1 MEVRF
6 VIPDEIA
13 AQLLPNGKDISRF
26 ILEMVALEG
35 YKSGKLTAHQVQLT
49 LGLNSRVEV
58 DGFLKA
64 YGVASEL
71 TPEEFRRQTAFL
83 ESLLSKR

>member
-26 ILEMVALEG
+26 VLEMVALEG
-35 YKSGKLTAHQVQLT
+35 YKSGELTAHQVQQM
-49 LGLNSRVEV
+49 LGFDSRVEV

-64 YGVASEL
+64 HGITSEL
-71 TPEEFRRQTAFL
+71 TPEEFERQTAFL
-83 ESLLSKR
+83 ESLLS